1 MGYQYFIRDLEGTLY
16 YSDTPVIEFV
26 IKDRELK
33 YSKELSHGRYYPAEF
48 DFMGINYDSI
58 NHFFA
63 ERVVRYGAQ
72 EIEDYLDFLELD
84 QYDFEKIV
92 KKMNGWNALDNYWLK
107 FNSTG
112 AKNWSEIQKQHYPIC

>member
-26 IKDRELK
+26 IKDRELI
-33 YSKELSHGRYYPAEF
+33 YNKELSHGIYYPAEF
-48 DFMGINYDSI
+48 DFMGINYASI
-58 NHFFA
+58 NTFFA

-92 KKMNGWNALDNYWLK
+92 KKMNGWNALDNY
-107 FNSTG
+107 
-112 AKNWSEIQKQHYPIC
+112 

>member
-1 MGYQYFIRDLEGTLY
+1 MGYQYFIRNLDGTLY
-16 YSDTPVIEFV
+16 YLDTPVIEFI

-33 YSKELSHGRYYPAEF
+33 YSKELSHGKYYPAEF
-48 DFMGINYDSI
+48 DFMGITYASI

-107 FNSTG
+107 FKNTG
-112 AKNWSEIQKQHYPIC
+112 AKSWGEIQKQHYPIC